1 MFVNLGEK
9 EEVLAQIKPNK
20 VNYCCGGLIGLSVV
34 FGVSL
39 LFTVLSWVVGV
50 LNQPL
55 SDNGNLMIGL
65 LTLWTGILLF
75 CVILAAVFVPIR
87 ASKWEKTMYVITKDR
102 VIFHNGEIAGLDINF
117 VYIKDL
123 SSLHLRKGLFNKM
136 TNTGSIELESYFC
149 NGTIDHVMADIK
161 NPEGVYNYLNNL
173 IISKR

>member
-39 LFTVLSWVVGV
+39 LFTVMFWVVGV

-87 ASKWEKTMYVITKDR
+87 ASKWEKTMYVITTDR

>member
-39 LFTVLSWVVGV
+39 LFTVMSWVVGV

-65 LTLWTGILLF
+65 LTL
-75 CVILAAVFVPIR
+75 
-87 ASKWEKTMYVITKDR
+87 
-102 VIFHNGEIAGLDINF
+102 
-117 VYIKDL
+117 
-123 SSLHLRKGLFNKM
+123 
-136 TNTGSIELESYFC
+136 
-149 NGTIDHVMADIK
+149 
-161 NPEGVYNYLNNL
+161 
-173 IISKR
+173 

>member
-39 LFTVLSWVVGV
+39 LFTVMSWVVGV

-75 CVILAAVFVPIR
+75 CVILAAVFVPIK
-87 ASKWEKTMYVITKDR
+87 ASKWEKTMYVITTDR

>member
-39 LFTVLSWVVGV
+39 LFTVMSWVVGV

-65 LTLWTGILLF
+65 LTLWTDILLF

-87 ASKWEKTMYVITKDR
+87 ASKWEKTMYVITTDR

>member
-39 LFTVLSWVVGV
+39 LFTVMSWVVGV

-75 CVILAAVFVPIR
+75 CVVLAAVFVPIR
-87 ASKWEKTMYVITKDR
+87 TSKWEKTMYVITTDR

>member
-20 VNYCCGGLIGLSVV
+20 VNYCCGGLIGLSIV

-39 LFTVLSWVVGV
+39 LFTVMSWVVGV

-87 ASKWEKTMYVITKDR
+87 ASKWEKTMYVITTDR
-102 VIFHNGEIAGLDINF
+102 VIFHNGEIAGLDVNF

>member
-39 LFTVLSWVVGV
+39 LFTVMSWVVGV

-87 ASKWEKTMYVITKDR
+87 ASKWEKIMYVITTDR

>member
-1 MFVNLGEK
+1 MFINLGEK
-9 EEVLAQIKPNK
+9 EEILAQIKPNK

-39 LFTVLSWVVGV
+39 LFTVMSWVVGV

-55 SDNGNLMIGL
+55 SYNGNLMIGL

-87 ASKWEKTMYVITKDR
+87 ASKWEKTMYVITTDR
-102 VIFHNGEIAGLDINF
+102 VIFHNGEIAGLDVNF

-149 NGTIDHVMADIK
+149 NGTIDHVMANIK
-161 NPEGVYNYLNNL
+161 DPEGVYNFLNNL

>member
-39 LFTVLSWVVGV
+39 LFTVMSWVVGV

-87 ASKWEKTMYVITKDR
+87 ASKWEKTMYVITTDR

-136 TNTGSIELESYFC
+136 TNTGSIELESHFC

>member
-39 LFTVLSWVVGV
+39 LFTVMSWVVGV

-87 ASKWEKTMYVITKDR
+87 ASKWEKTMYVITTDR

-149 NGTIDHVMADIK
+149 NGTIDHVMANIK
-161 NPEGVYNYLNNL
+161 DPEGVYNFLNNL

>member
-39 LFTVLSWVVGV
+39 LFTVMSWVVGV

-55 SDNGNLMIGL
+55 SDNGNLIIGL

-87 ASKWEKTMYVITKDR
+87 ASKWEKTMYVITTDR

>member
-39 LFTVLSWVVGV
+39 LFTVMSWVVGV
-50 LNQPL
+50 SNQPL

-75 CVILAAVFVPIR
+75 CVIFAAVFVPIR
-87 ASKWEKTMYVITKDR
+87 ASKWEKTMYVITTDR
-102 VIFHNGEIAGLDINF
+102 VIFHNGEIAGLDVNF

-149 NGTIDHVMADIK
+149 NGTIDHVMANIK
-161 NPEGVYNYLNNL
+161 DPEGVYNFLNNL

>member
-39 LFTVLSWVVGV
+39 LFTVMSWVVGV

-87 ASKWEKTMYVITKDR
+87 ASKWEKTMYMITTDR
-102 VIFHNGEIAGLDINF
+102 VIFHNGEIAGLDVNF

-149 NGTIDHVMADIK
+149 NGTIDHVMANIK
-161 NPEGVYNYLNNL
+161 DPEGVYNFLNNL

>member
-39 LFTVLSWVVGV
+39 LFTVMSWVVGV
-50 LNQPL
+50 LNQLL

-87 ASKWEKTMYVITKDR
+87 ASKWEKTMYVITTDR

>member
-9 EEVLAQIKPNK
+9 EEVLVQIKPNK

-39 LFTVLSWVVGV
+39 LFTVMSWVVGV

-65 LTLWTGILLF
+65 FTLWTGILLF

-87 ASKWEKTMYVITKDR
+87 ASKWEKTMYVITTDR

>member
-20 VNYCCGGLIGLSVV
+20 VNYCCGGLIGLSIV

-39 LFTVLSWVVGV
+39 LFTVMGWIAGV
-50 LNQPL
+50 LDPP
-55 SDNGNLMIGL
+55 STEDGYLMLGL
-65 LTLWTGILLF
+65 ATLCTGILLF

-87 ASKWEKTMYVITKDR
+87 ASKWEKTMYVITTDR
-102 VIFHNGEIAGLDINF
+102 VIFHNGEIAGLDVNF

-149 NGTIDHVMADIK
+149 NGTIDHVMANIK
-161 NPEGVYNYLNNL
+161 DPEGVYNFLNNL

>member
-39 LFTVLSWVVGV
+39 LFTVMSWVVGV

-65 LTLWTGILLF
+65 LTLWSGILLF

-87 ASKWEKTMYVITKDR
+87 ASKWEKTMYVITTDR

>member
-39 LFTVLSWVVGV
+39 LFTVMSWVVGV

-75 CVILAAVFVPIR
+75 CVILAVVFVPIK
-87 ASKWEKTMYVITKDR
+87 ASKWEKTMYVITTDR

>member
-39 LFTVLSWVVGV
+39 LFTVMSWVVGV

-87 ASKWEKTMYVITKDR
+87 ASKWEKTMYVITTDR
-102 VIFHNGEIAGLDINF
+102 VIFHNGEIAGLDVNF

-149 NGTIDHVMADIK
+149 NGTIDHVMANIK
-161 NPEGVYNYLNNL
+161 DPEGVYNFLNNL

>member
-39 LFTVLSWVVGV
+39 LFTVMSWVVGV
-50 LNQPL
+50 SNQPL

-87 ASKWEKTMYVITKDR
+87 ASKWEKTMYVITTDR
-102 VIFHNGEIAGLDINF
+102 VIFHNGEIAGLDVNF

-149 NGTIDHVMADIK
+149 NGTIDHVMANIK
-161 NPEGVYNYLNNL
+161 DPEGVYNFLNNL

>member
-39 LFTVLSWVVGV
+39 LFTVMSWVVGV

-55 SDNGNLMIGL
+55 SNNGNLMIGL

-87 ASKWEKTMYVITKDR
+87 ASKWEKTMYVITTDR

-161 NPEGVYNYLNNL
+161 NPEGIYNYLNNL

>member
-39 LFTVLSWVVGV
+39 LFTVMSWVVGV

-75 CVILAAVFVPIR
+75 CVILAAVFVPIK
-87 ASKWEKTMYVITKDR
+87 ASKWEKTMYVITTDR
-102 VIFHNGEIAGLDINF
+102 VIFHNGEIAGLDTNF

>member
-39 LFTVLSWVVGV
+39 LFTVMSWVVGV

-87 ASKWEKTMYVITKDR
+87 ASKWEKTMYVITTDR

>member
-1 MFVNLGEK
+1 MFINLGEK
-9 EEVLAQIKPNK
+9 EEILAQIKPNK
-20 VNYCCGGLIGLSVV
+20 VNYCCGGLIGLSIV

-39 LFTVLSWVVGV
+39 LFTVMSWVVGI

-65 LTLWTGILLF
+65 LTLWTGLLLF
-75 CVILAAVFVPIR
+75 CVVLAAVFVPIR
-87 ASKWEKTMYVITKDR
+87 TSKWEKTMYVITTDR
-102 VIFHNGEIAGLDINF
+102 VIFNNGEIAGLDINF

-123 SSLHLRKGLFNKM
+123 RSLHLRKGLFNKM

-149 NGTIDHVMADIK
+149 NGTIDHVMGDIK
-161 NPEGVYNYLNNL
+161 EPERVYNFLNNL

>member
-39 LFTVLSWVVGV
+39 LFTVMSWVVGV

-75 CVILAAVFVPIR
+75 CVILTAVFVPIR
-87 ASKWEKTMYVITKDR
+87 ASKWEKTMYVITTDR

>member
-39 LFTVLSWVVGV
+39 LFTVMSWVVGI

-87 ASKWEKTMYVITKDR
+87 ASKWEKTMYVITTDR

>member
-34 FGVSL
+34 FEVSL
-39 LFTVLSWVVGV
+39 LFTVMSWVVGV

-75 CVILAAVFVPIR
+75 V
-87 ASKWEKTMYVITKDR
+87 
-102 VIFHNGEIAGLDINF
+102 
-117 VYIKDL
+117 
-123 SSLHLRKGLFNKM
+123 
-136 TNTGSIELESYFC
+136 
-149 NGTIDHVMADIK
+149 
-161 NPEGVYNYLNNL
+161 
-173 IISKR
+173 

>member
-39 LFTVLSWVVGV
+39 LFTVMSWVVGV

-87 ASKWEKTMYVITKDR
+87 ASKWEKTMYVITTDR

-161 NPEGVYNYLNNL
+161 DPEGVYNFLNNL